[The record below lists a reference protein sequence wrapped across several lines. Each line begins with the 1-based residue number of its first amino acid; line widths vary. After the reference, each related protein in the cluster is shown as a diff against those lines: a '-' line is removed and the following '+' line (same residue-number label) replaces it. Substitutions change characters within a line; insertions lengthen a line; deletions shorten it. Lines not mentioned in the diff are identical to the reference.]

1 RSGASARGSRPAAW
15 CGACAWRH
23 STACRCGAKDAMIAG
38 PMRADGERTLSE
50 HASKALLA
58 GYGVPVAREAL
69 VADAEA
75 AARAA
80 AEIGFP
86 VVVKLCG
93 DAVAHKTE
101 RSLVRLSIADA
112 AGVRAAARELLAV
125 GRGGLVIERADV
137 RSVDVNPLI
146 VRDGKPIAVDALAIL
161 GPPVPGLLPRPATDV
176 LTRFRPLFHPCGVIV
191 AGASSHPGKFG
202 FAAFHNL
209 LRFGFRGA
217 VYPVNRDGGE
227 ILGRPCLRSVAEVP
241 ADKAD
246 LAFVC
251 TPPAAN
257 VEMLRACAA

>member
-1 RSGASARGSRPAAW
+1 
-15 CGACAWRH
+15 
-23 STACRCGAKDAMIAG
+23 MIAG

-112 AGVRAAARELLAV
+112 AGVRAAARELLALRRPEDGDV
-125 GRGGLVIERADV
+125 ALLVAEMVRGRRE
-137 RSVDVNPLI
+137 LI
-146 VRDGKPIAVDALAIL
+146 AGVVRDPQF
-161 GPPVPGLLPRPATDV
+161 GPCVMFCRRPR
-176 LTRFRPLFHPCGVIV
+176 
-191 AGASSHPGKFG
+191 
-202 FAAFHNL
+202 
-209 LRFGFRGA
+209 RGA
-217 VYPVNRDGGE
+217 
-227 ILGRPCLRSVAEVP
+227 
-241 ADKAD
+241 
-246 LAFVC
+246 
-251 TPPAAN
+251 
-257 VEMLRACAA
+257 